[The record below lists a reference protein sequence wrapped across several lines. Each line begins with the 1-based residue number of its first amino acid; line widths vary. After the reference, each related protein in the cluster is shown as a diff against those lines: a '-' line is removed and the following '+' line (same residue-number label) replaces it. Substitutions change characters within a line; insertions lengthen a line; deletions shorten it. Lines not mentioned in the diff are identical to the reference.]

1 MSSHVYNLKIYFKY
15 SQSRNGN
22 PYMIHNPRIICLLLI
37 SQYPLLASLHTATT
51 PAFLSSTTILG
62 LSWYSDGKESA
73 CNAGDPGLIP
83 GSGRFPGEGNGKQ
96 LHYSYLENSMDRGA
110 WWATVHGSWDL
121 KESPKTEQLTLSLSA
136 IIRSLFLIL
145 FVFFLKNYFLLP
157 LAIQI
162 H

>member
-22 PYMIHNPRIICLLLI
+22 PYMIHNPSIICLLLI
-37 SQYPLLASLHTATT
+37 SQHPLLASLHTATT

-110 WWATVHGSWDL
+110 WWAAVRGAARSRTRLSDFTFTFYFHALEKNPLQGAFLPGESQGRGSL
-121 KESPKTEQLTLSLSA
+121 
-136 IIRSLFLIL
+136 
-145 FVFFLKNYFLLP
+145 VG
-157 LAIQI
+157 
-162 H
+162 

>member
-1 MSSHVYNLKIYFKY
+1 M
-15 SQSRNGN
+15 
-22 PYMIHNPRIICLLLI
+22 P
-37 SQYPLLASLHTATT
+37 
-51 PAFLSSTTILG
+51 
-62 LSWYSDGKESA
+62 